1 MSSRLI
7 IVSLLLVN
15 VCTTFAQDVYVS
27 GAPSGIVQSRLFG
40 TTSASEITAL
50 ALLPN
55 GNVVL
60 AGFTTD
66 ASLQARAPGLWQ
78 SKASSTE
85 SFVAICSPRL
95 DSIKSWTFFGGSQF
109 DRITAIAV
117 NQFGDIAVVGTTN
130 SPDLPTT
137 TGAYNQVH
145 GGVDDGFLA
154 VLSADLDSLRYCTYI
169 GGTGNDAAHGIA
181 CDGLGNFIV
190 VGQTGSRT
198 TFRTMNAYAGTY
210 YGGAADA
217 FLVKFNQRGSVVFAT
232 YFGSVGTDVFRAVT
246 VAEDGTILATGSTSS
261 ETFETWP
268 RKLTPW
274 DPTTARPFDP
284 VFNGGISDAVVVGF
298 SSDGS
303 RLVFSSFLGGIE
315 SETGLGITTTATGR
329 IAVVGETNSS
339 NFPTQANSDSYK
351 GHRDI
356 FVAFVRPDG
365 QQLLSSRLFG
375 GMQDDVPCFISTVTN
390 DQVLVVG
397 WSASSDIVPEAEGSN
412 RFLQGEADVLVLRV
426 ASTDVLY
433 RGRFGWHASDRAIA
447 AVMDNE
453 GDLYLA
459 GSTSSVDIGKSE
471 STKPA
476 ASYESPFVSRF
487 VFGAVELS
495 NPRGGDR
502 WCQGTPVTLS
512 WQARNMKSTD
522 DYTIQLAEPGKNNW
536 ETVVPPQTGLR
547 ATWNPMTNLSGST
560 FDFRLLSRRGHEV
573 RTLDPVVIRV
583 PASVSLSPTSLSQCR
598 GTTVLLTVTAAGTD
612 LQFQWRKNGR
622 AIVGAT
628 SPQLAI
634 EVLDDDAAGR
644 YDVQVVSSCG
654 APVTSAPAQVD
665 VTPSTVL
672 MLEPHDRSIVRGST
686 LRLSAQ
692 ASGADL
698 QYQWYHEGQAL
709 ESQTTSTLEIPSVT
723 EAHRGRYHATIAG
736 ACGTVTTRTAFV
748 AIDGATSVH
757 DSHTQTPVLWRSAH
771 PVSTHISLSVAG
783 LYTSATIIDA
793 LGARVVD
800 ATVGNL
806 AEGTD
811 VSASVSALAS
821 GTYTVLLVGHSGVRS
836 IPFVIQR

>member
-1 MSSRLI
+1 MAR
-7 IVSLLLVN
+7 
-15 VCTTFAQDVYVS
+15 
-27 GAPSGIVQSRLFG
+27 
-40 TTSASEITAL
+40 
-50 ALLPN
+50 LPN
-55 GNVVL
+55 GNVVI
-60 AGFTTD
+60 GGVTTD

-78 SKASSTE
+78 SKASSSE

-95 DSIKSWTFFGGSQF
+95 DSIKSWTFVGGSQY
-109 DRITAIAV
+109 DRIAAVAV
-117 NQFGDIAVVGTTN
+117 NLYGDIAVVGTTN

-145 GGVDDGFLA
+145 GGVDDGFLV

-169 GGTGNDAAHGIA
+169 GGTGNDAAYGVA
-181 CDGLGNFIV
+181 CDGIGNFIV
-190 VGQTGSRT
+190 AGQTGSRT
-198 TFRTMNAYAGTY
+198 TFRTMNAYTGTY
-210 YGGAADA
+210 VGGTTDA

-329 IAVVGETNSS
+329 IAIVGETTSS
-339 NFPTQANSDSYK
+339 NFPTQANSESYK
-351 GHRDI
+351 GLRDI

-375 GMQDDVPCFISTVTN
+375 GMQDDVPCFVSTVTN

-397 WSASSDIVPEAEGSN
+397 WSASPDVTPDAEGST
-412 RFLQGEADVLVLRV
+412 RILQGESDLLVLRM

-433 RGRFGWHASDRAIA
+433 RGRFGWHGRDRAIA
-447 AVMDNE
+447 AVMDDE
-453 GDLYLA
+453 GDFYVA
-459 GSTSSVDIGKSE
+459 GGTTSVDITKSE
-471 STKPA
+471 SSRPA
-476 ASYESPFVSRF
+476 SSFDSPFVSHF

-502 WCQGTPVTLS
+502 WCQGMPVMLS
-512 WQARNMKSTD
+512 WTARNMKSTD
-522 DYTIQLAEPGKNNW
+522 DYTIQIAEPGQNNW
-536 ETVVPPQTGLR
+536 ETVIPPQTGLR
-547 ATWNPMTNLSGST
+547 ATWNPMTNLPGST
-560 FDFRLLSRRGHEV
+560 FDFRLLSRRGHEM

-583 PASVSLSPTSLSQCR
+583 PANVSLSPASLTQCR
-598 GTTVLLTVTAAGTD
+598 GTTVVLTVTATGTD
-612 LQFQWRKNGR
+612 LQYQWRKNGR

-634 EVLDDDAAGR
+634 EQLDDDAAGR

-665 VTPSTVL
+665 VTPSTL
-672 MLEPHDRSIVRGST
+672 LTLEPHDRSIVRGST
-686 LRLSAQ
+686 LRLTAQ
-692 ASGADL
+692 ATGYDL
-698 QYQWYHEGQAL
+698 RYQWYHEGQPL
-709 ESQTTSTLEIPSVT
+709 EAQVTSTLEIANVT
-723 EAHRGRYHATIAG
+723 EIHRGRYHAIITG
-736 ACGTVTTRTAFV
+736 ACGTVATRTAYV
-748 AIDGATSVH
+748 AIDGATSVQESSRNQH
-757 DSHTQTPVLWRSAH
+757 ILWRSAH
-771 PVSTHISLSVAG
+771 PATTHISLSVVG

-811 VSASVSALAS
+811 VSASVSTLAS

-836 IPFVIQR
+836 IPFVVQR